1 MTRSP
6 FSPVARMLGLAAAAV
21 GLVSAVLRPV
31 VCAFVDPLMHL
42 VQAVPGRVQAPPL
55 TLAADLQARAYI
67 ARWVRREAPR
77 VFPQWRMCPSA

>member
-6 FSPVARMLGLAAAAV
+6 FSCVARMLGLAAAAIA
-21 GLVSAVLRPV
+21 LAWAVLRPV
-31 VCAFVDPLMHL
+31 VHAIFDPLMHL
-42 VQAVPGRVQAPPL
+42 VQAVPGRVQAPLL
-55 TLAADLQARAYI
+55 TLAADVQARAYL